1 VAPRPG
7 NHCSRTGLGVA
18 SKSSGEYVRA
28 TASSSTTPYAHQ
40 PAWSIA
46 FSWEALTPG
55 STASVTAIATAR
67 WARGSFSSSPR
78 QMSQQTRPHVMS
90 SDGGETVTEA
100 ERVWGVYIDAWNTHD
115 IDAIV
120 EVVAEQLVYDER
132 PMTMSG
138 PIHGRLAFRQYLK
151 SVFKMFPDLRIQ
163 TTLCD
168 TGSSV
173 AVAESLMRGTYAGS
187 AGIRLG
193 RGRQISARVA
203 CVFEVAGGRLT
214 HERLYWD
221 RANTMRQL
229 GLLPAI
235 ANAATTQAVTLS

>member
-1 VAPRPG
+1 
-7 NHCSRTGLGVA
+7 
-18 SKSSGEYVRA
+18 
-28 TASSSTTPYAHQ
+28 
-40 PAWSIA
+40 
-46 FSWEALTPG
+46 
-55 STASVTAIATAR
+55 
-67 WARGSFSSSPR
+67 
-78 QMSQQTRPHVMS
+78 
-90 SDGGETVTEA
+90 
-100 ERVWGVYIDAWNTHD
+100 
-115 IDAIV
+115 
-120 EVVAEQLVYDER
+120 
-132 PMTMSG
+132 
-138 PIHGRLAFRQYLK
+138 
-151 SVFKMFPDLRIQ
+151 MFPDLRIQ

-173 AVAESLMRGTYAGS
+173 AFAESLMSGTYAGS

-203 CVFEVAGGRLT
+203 CVFEVAGGWLT